1 MRPMKPILLV
11 GVALIISGAAV
22 LGYGYYS
29 YTERETVL
37 QIGPLKATAEREK
50 TVSIPPIIGW
60 ILIGGGI
67 CALAFGA
74 ISKKN

>member
-1 MRPMKPILLV
+1 MALMKPILLV

-22 LGYGYYS
+22 LGYDHYT

-74 ISKKN
+74 MSKKN